1 MSSANNFASFFPIF
15 MPFIYFSCLI
25 IQSRTSS
32 IMVNKSVE
40 SGHSWLI
47 PDIKGKASL
56 VLTVMFAMG
65 FSFMRFHFVDI
76 ASVLVC

>member
-1 MSSANNFASFFPIF
+1 
-15 MPFIYFSCLI
+15 
-25 IQSRTSS
+25 
-32 IMVNKSVE
+32 MVNKSVE

>member
-1 MSSANNFASFFPIF
+1 M
-15 MPFIYFSCLI
+15 L
-25 IQSRTSS
+25 
-32 IMVNKSVE
+32 NKSIE

-56 VLTVMFAMG
+56 VLNVMFAMD
-65 FSFMRFHFVDI
+65 FSFMCFHFVDI